1 MLNFGQNSNLS
12 KLPFEKWVPIGYPY
26 ARSALE
32 GPKEPAKRKD
42 PTANFGLDR
51 NNFGQNCPK
60 GIRTRAY
67 KRSRLIMGTPMG
79 YPYAPR
85 RGAL

>member
-32 GPKEPAKRKD
+32 GPQEPARKEKTL
-42 PTANFGLDR
+42 P
-51 NNFGQNCPK
+51 
-60 GIRTRAY
+60 
-67 KRSRLIMGTPMG
+67 LIL
-79 YPYAPR
+79 A
-85 RGAL
+85 